1 MRVLIS
7 EIADDLR
14 LAARHWLPWAVLWIV
29 TRLWIFT
36 DWSQHQRHIWN
47 DVRYYYSWMSQP
59 DLGMNRLVEY
69 PVPVLWVLG
78 LIALPAR
85 SVEDYVLLF
94 GLAMAVLD
102 AVFTIVLFRR
112 GSMRAVLFWIVF
124 VLGFGG
130 LIWFRYDMVP
140 ALVVGLAALYV
151 TRHPKV
157 AGALVAA
164 GAALKLWPALLIA
177 PLIGRHRA
185 GRQRMIWFGLTGAG
199 LALLALVTSSPAR
212 LTSPLTFQSD
222 RGLQIEA
229 IPATWLMAQRV
240 TLPGWRV
247 EYSSHNAFEIFGP
260 GVETWL
266 QVADLTM
273 AVVVICALGMGLMAW
288 LHRSLPADV
297 LTLAMVAVV
306 AGMLVANKTFSP
318 QYLVWLAAPVAAL
331 IVEAKSRWMTAVAA
345 TIGVLCLVLAWFT
358 QQVYPVQYA
367 GLIGNPLGAAEATE
381 VLVVR
386 NVVMVAVWLIAQ
398 TCALIALLRGTTTRS
413 GTR

>member
-14 LAARHWLPWAVLWIV
+14 LAARHWLPWTVLWIV
-29 TRLWIFT
+29 TRLWIYA
-36 DWSQHQRHIWN
+36 DWSQHNRHIWN
-47 DVRYYYSWMSQP
+47 DVRYYYAWMSQP

-140 ALVVGLAALYV
+140 AMVVGLAALHV

-157 AGALVAA
+157 AGALVAT

-185 GRQRMIWFGLTGAG
+185 GRLRVIWFGLTGAG
-199 LALLALVTSSPAR
+199 LALLALVMSSPAR

-229 IPATWLMAQRV
+229 IPATWLMARRV
-240 TLPGWRV
+240 TQAGWRV
-247 EYSSHNAFEIFGP
+247 EYSSHNAFEIYGP

-367 GLIGNPLGAAEATE
+367 GLIGNPQGDTEATG

-398 TCALIALLRGTTTRS
+398 ICALIALLRGRAART
-413 GTR
+413 GTH